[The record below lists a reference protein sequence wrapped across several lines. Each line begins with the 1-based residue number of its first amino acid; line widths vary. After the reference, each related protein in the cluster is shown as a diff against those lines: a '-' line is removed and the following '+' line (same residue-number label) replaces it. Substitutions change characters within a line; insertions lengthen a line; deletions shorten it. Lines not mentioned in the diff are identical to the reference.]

1 MKLHYT
7 GKNNLEITPALKA
20 HADEKFSHIDA
31 KFKNITNVYVVFTIE
46 RNDQVAEATVHINGI
61 EVHATATSNDMYHS
75 IDGIAE
81 KITAQ
86 LIKHKEKAADHH
98 Q

>member
-7 GKNNLEITPALKA
+7 GKNLEITPALKA
-20 HADEKFSHIDA
+20 HADEKFNHLEA
-31 KFKNITNVYVVFTIE
+31 KFKKISNVYVVFTIE
-46 RNDQVAEATVHINGI
+46 RNDQIAEATVHINGLEI
-61 EVHATATSNDMYHS
+61 HATATSNDMYHS
-75 IDGIAE
+75 IDSMAE

-86 LIKHKEKAADHH
+86 LVKHKEKATDHH